1 MVGKAGRIGRI
12 QADIFLINRL
22 QGTVILFLPCFIGIV
37 DPSKNNIDGEVWQN
51 VFCE

>member
-22 QGTVILFLPCFIGIV
+22 QGYGNTVLAMLYRYCR
-37 DPSKNNIDGEVWQN
+37 PSKNNIDGEVWQKR
-51 VFCE
+51 FL